1 MLALS
6 SRAALLPALGLCS
19 CAVTSSRTAQAPE
32 PGLESA
38 VPNWIEDDSPVAVP
52 TVFEAAVQSG
62 RTALARGEY
71 AAARE
76 SLTAALAFEESA
88 AMVLELRLAEIDAL
102 VGQRQFQTA
111 KDLLAQLRNGSI

>member
-1 MLALS
+1 MPPRNRCAREIIGAAYWNNGLHRRVGAIMLALS

-19 CAVTSSRTAQAPE
+19 CAVASSRAPLDPGAPD

-88 AMVLELRLAEIDAL
+88 AMV
-102 VGQRQFQTA
+102 
-111 KDLLAQLRNGSI
+111 